1 MNRHHDQDKSYK
13 GHHLI
18 GAGFTGSEVQ
28 AIIAKGEQD
37 SVQAGVGLKDL
48 RAHLKKII
56 YCMYMCILSTFFII
70 CSLNVLPWEVLN
82 EYSGK
87 RYMNVWMN
95 EWMNEWAKTGLD
107 VINHKIIYK

>member
-1 MNRHHDQDKSYK
+1 VNRHHDQDKSYK

-56 YCMYMCILSTFFII
+56 YCMYMCILSISSDTPEEGIR
-70 CSLNVLPWEVLN
+70 SHYGWL
-82 EYSGK
+82 
-87 RYMNVWMN
+87 
-95 EWMNEWAKTGLD
+95 
-107 VINHKIIYK
+107 